1 MATAQKTATKPRP
14 RRRGKGAKAEK
25 RGITQAGLLQLAL
38 LGAIADAGLPA
49 PTLEHQ
55 FARAALG
62 RQWRIDLAWPDADLR
77 IALEIEGGI
86 YAPGGGAHQRVGRGG
101 RYLSDMEKYNTL
113 AVWGWLLIRVTYD
126 MIADGRALALLT
138 QAFAYRRGQG
148 NAA

>member
-1 MATAQKTATKPRP
+1 MAATAQKTASKPRP
-14 RRRGKGAKAEK
+14 RRRGKGTKS
-25 RGITQAGLLQLAL
+25 GITQAGLLQLAL

-62 RQWRIDLAWPDADLR
+62 RQWRIDLAWPADDLR
-77 IALEIEGGI
+77 IALEVEGGI

-113 AVWGWLLIRVTYD
+113 AVWGWVLIRVTYD
-126 MIADGRALALLT
+126 MIADGRALTLLT
-138 QAFAYRRGQG
+138 QAFAYRHGR
-148 NAA
+148 AA

>member
-1 MATAQKTATKPRP
+1 MVTAQEAAPKPRP
-14 RRRGKGAKAEK
+14 RRRGKGTKGAKG
-25 RGITQAGLLQLAL
+25 GITQAGLLQLAL

-62 RQWRIDLAWPDADLR
+62 RQWRIDLAWPDEHLR
-77 IALEIEGGI
+77 IALEVEGGV

-113 AVWGWLLIRVTYD
+113 AVWGWVLIRVTYD
-126 MIADGRALALLT
+126 MIADGRALALLLA
-138 QAFAYRRGQG
+138 AFNYRRGH
-148 NAA
+148 AA

>member
-1 MATAQKTATKPRP
+1 MATTAQKATSKPRP
-14 RRRGKGAKAEK
+14 RRRGKSAK
-25 RGITQAGLLQLAL
+25 GGVTQAGLLQLAL
-38 LGAIADAGLPA
+38 LGAITDAGLPA

-62 RQWRIDLAWPDADLR
+62 RQWRIDLAWIDER

-148 NAA
+148 DAA